1 MVELVYPA
9 LLDMSLNQCERRNL
23 VNVCAAFMYHLCI
36 YIYKRYTT
44 HMYAYI
50 IYLYTFMPHVLHC
63 TKMQSFQETPIVS
76 GKKTMNIHEHLN
88 LNPTYRILSLRNA
101 PFLRVAQEE
110 QKKEVSEEWHRKAQ
124 QMADEAYAHRLHELK
139 MSGHDEQEQL

>member
-1 MVELVYPA
+1 
-9 LLDMSLNQCERRNL
+9 
-23 VNVCAAFMYHLCI
+23 
-36 YIYKRYTT
+36 
-44 HMYAYI
+44 
-50 IYLYTFMPHVLHC
+50 MPHVLHC

>member
-1 MVELVYPA
+1 
-9 LLDMSLNQCERRNL
+9 
-23 VNVCAAFMYHLCI
+23 
-36 YIYKRYTT
+36 
-44 HMYAYI
+44 
-50 IYLYTFMPHVLHC
+50 MPHVLHC

-124 QMADEAYAHRLHELK
+124 QMADEAYAHPTWAE
-139 MSGHDEQEQL
+139 DEWAWWAGATLMVISHGI